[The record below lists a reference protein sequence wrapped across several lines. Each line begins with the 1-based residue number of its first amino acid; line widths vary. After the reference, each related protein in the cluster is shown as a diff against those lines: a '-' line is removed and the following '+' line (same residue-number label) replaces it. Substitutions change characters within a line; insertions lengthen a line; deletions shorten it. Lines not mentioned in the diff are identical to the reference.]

1 MSTRNHPL
9 FHVLMYFGVLLN
21 KFTYLQG
28 KPYTYKGVEKVHI
41 YNIVRTCR
49 YMTIENNTKGMK
61 EYMTTHILTFTPI
74 IRSLVQGHI

>member
-28 KPYTYKGVEKVHI
+28 KPYTYKGVEKVHT
-41 YNIVRTCR
+41 YNIVCTCR
-49 YMTIENNTKGMK
+49 YMTIESNTKGMK